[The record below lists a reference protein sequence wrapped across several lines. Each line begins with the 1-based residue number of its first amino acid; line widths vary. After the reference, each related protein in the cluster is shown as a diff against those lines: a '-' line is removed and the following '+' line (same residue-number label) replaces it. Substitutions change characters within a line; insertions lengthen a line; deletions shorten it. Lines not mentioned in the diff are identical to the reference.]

1 MTTRA
6 RTRKSPA
13 KKPAAKKSMSPGDSY
28 VCGVCGLA
36 VTVENPCDCEPV
48 CDITCC
54 GEPLS
59 RVATSRAG
67 RK

>member
-1 MTTRA
+1 
-6 RTRKSPA
+6 
-13 KKPAAKKSMSPGDSY
+13 MSPGDSY

-59 RVATSRAG
+59 SVTTARAD
-67 RK
+67 RQ